1 MTTQKKLAALIIAT
15 ILMIAAMGRTS
26 AMADDDDDEK
36 PITSTAAQV
45 SRDAAGHVFI
55 AIRPAAQR
63 EIGIATETLKAVV
76 RPIEIEAYGFIL
88 DPAPLAKLDSELLS
102 AQAALDAASAQ
113 YRRSKLLYSERR
125 NASLRDLQ
133 TAQASYLTDQS
144 QLEAMRRQLRNDW
157 GGEIARLNPAER
169 ARLVSAL
176 VARREAIARV
186 TAPVGARL
194 DDAPHAAQIVVLG
207 HEDQPLDARA
217 LYAAPM
223 VVPTLQG
230 QAFLAL
236 LAATRFPLMPGAAVS
251 ARIPIADTSQT
262 GVTVPRSAVVRYA
275 GKEWVYRE
283 LDGNRFVRRAIR
295 PAETTG
301 QGYFVTENLAPGTR
315 IVVAGA
321 QTLLSEELKAE
332 IQVED

>member
-1 MTTQKKLAALIIAT
+1 MTTHRKLAALIFAA
-15 ILMIAAMGRTS
+15 ILIIAALGRTS

-36 PITSTAAQV
+36 PITSTAAQI
-45 SRDAAGHVFI
+45 SRDSAGHVFI
-55 AIRPAAQR
+55 AIRPAAR
-63 EIGIATETLKAVV
+63 KEIGIATETLKAIAQ
-76 RPIEIEAYGFIL
+76 PIEIEAYGFIL
-88 DPAPLAKLDSELLS
+88 DPAPLAQLNSQLLS
-102 AQAALDAASAQ
+102 AQAALDAANAQ
-113 YRRSKLLYSERR
+113 YRRSSRLYAEHR
-125 NASLRDLQ
+125 NASLRNLQ

-144 QLEAMRRQLRNDW
+144 QLEALRQQLRNDW
-157 GGEIARLNPAER
+157 GGEIASLNPAER

-176 VARREAIARV
+176 VARRAAIARV
-186 TAPVGARL
+186 TAPVGERL

-207 HEDQPLDARA
+207 HEDQPLGARA

-223 VVPTLQG
+223 VVQTLQG

-236 LAATRFPLMPGAAVS
+236 LAAARFPLTPGAAVS

-283 LDGNRFVRRAIR
+283 LDGNRFVRREIS
-295 PAETTG
+295 PVETTG
-301 QGYFVTENLAPGTR
+301 KGYFVTENLAPGTR
-315 IVVAGA
+315 IVVEGA